1 MSREPYRIEVTE
13 DGFVQGREKLEGAG
27 AAQAFG
33 PWIVLC
39 AAIIVGL
46 LIATFWSPTF
56 VDTVIGMNI
65 ARTVLGSNP
74 ATAVFTN
81 VWFSII
87 FAIAAGLANTFT
99 ACNCVVFSCIAPLS
113 SQQSQGAKRGV
124 ASLLMW
130 MAIGIIVVT
139 TLYGIIGTLL
149 NKQIPMLS
157 HAVLPFGQQ
166 FPVRLLQ
173 SSVVFVILGIVL
185 CYWGLTAL
193 QFARNPFQKL
203 VERHSWLVSL
213 FLGIIVGFFSVGRPY
228 PLFQELLTYASG
240 SGNVLLSALLLALQ
254 GLCNM
259 AIMALVFVLLIY
271 GTRGRFVR
279 WLQANPARS
288 RALTAF
294 SLVVGGIFLIAYWG
308 IRLPSHF
315 GIGWFPTF

>member
-1 MSREPYRIEVTE
+1 MSREPYSIEVTE
-13 DGFVQGREKLEGAG
+13 NGFVQSAEKPKGARTS
-27 AAQAFG
+27 QLFG
-33 PWIVLC
+33 LWIVLL
-39 AAIIVGL
+39 AATIVGL
-46 LIATFWSPTF
+46 LIAIFWSPTL

-65 ARTVLGSNP
+65 AHAVLGRNP
-74 ATAVFTN
+74 TAVVFTN
-81 VWFSII
+81 VWFSFV

-113 SQQSQGAKRGV
+113 SQQSQRTKRSVG
-124 ASLLMW
+124 SLLLW
-130 MAIGIIVVT
+130 MAIGIITVT
-139 TLYGIIGTLL
+139 TLYSVIGTLL

-157 HAVLPFGQQ
+157 HAILPFGQE

-173 SSVVFVILGIVL
+173 SSVVFVILGLVL
-185 CYWGLTAL
+185 CYWGLVAL

-203 VERHSWLVSL
+203 VERCPWLVSL

-228 PLFQELLTYASG
+228 PLFQELFKYATG

-254 GLCNM
+254 GLCNI
-259 AIMALVFVLLIY
+259 AVMALVFVLLIY
-271 GTRGRFVR
+271 GTGGRFER
-279 WLQANPARS
+279 WLQANPSRS